1 MFFLCQYIKR
11 VLSCFYISNRQMFQ
25 QHLLVFRKTDKLSS
39 CICSGVQSWKK
50 KKKRFHPK
58 PSALTSTTICH
69 KPICNF
75 LGLFQLCALN
85 IQDITGWI
93 TLHPRR
99 ITGKQDFFF
108 PVKFLMSGTFSS
120 FSTWCNDSSASVHF
134 WQLRKN
140 PAEVE
145 ERCPLIGRG
154 MEIHHGNP
162 FFVKFRSQSN
172 TEKWYTHGWIK
183 LDFMKGQTH
192 SKSPQYFS
200 RYLCSTCCKSPH
212 A

>member
-25 QHLLVFRKTDKLSS
+25 QHLLVFRKTDELSS

-50 KKKRFHPK
+50 KRFHLK
-58 PSALTSTTICH
+58 FSALTTICH

-108 PVKFLMSGTFSS
+108 SCQILNVGYILFFFHLVTHQHQFIFGNLEKILLKLKRDVLSLDEG
-120 FSTWCNDSSASVHF
+120 W
-134 WQLRKN
+134 KY
-140 PAEVE
+140 
-145 ERCPLIGRG
+145 I
-154 MEIHHGNP
+154 ME
-162 FFVKFRSQSN
+162 
-172 TEKWYTHGWIK
+172 
-183 LDFMKGQTH
+183 TH
-192 SKSPQYFS
+192 SLWNFVHKATLKNDTLTAELS
-200 RYLCSTCCKSPH
+200 STLWKVKHALNPHNIFPVISAVRAANRHMHNACC
-212 A
+212 